1 MTNCPTPELP
11 APGGCSTIIA
21 PPPAALPVSRDTH
34 AALATHCSKER
45 GLHPT
50 SSARTHRADACGASL
65 MRQALRRYE
74 ASDWIVP
81 GALPMELAD
90 GARDIPLDG
99 QPLQKAAGNG
109 FSYPSN
115 TFASAS

>member
-1 MTNCPTPELP
+1 
-11 APGGCSTIIA
+11 
-21 PPPAALPVSRDTH
+21 
-34 AALATHCSKER
+34 
-45 GLHPT
+45 
-50 SSARTHRADACGASL
+50 
-65 MRQALRRYE
+65 MRQALGRYE

>member
-1 MTNCPTPELP
+1 L
-11 APGGCSTIIA
+11 I
-21 PPPAALPVSRDTH
+21 
-34 AALATHCSKER
+34 
-45 GLHPT
+45 
-50 SSARTHRADACGASL
+50 
-65 MRQALRRYE
+65 RQALGRYE